1 MNSSSTRTITFEHT
15 IKVEA
20 SEAAFEFLEAMSF
33 LDIDRLAEADEAH
46 IEIGTVVSDCC
57 RRLVRGVVEKGIL
70 TAIEFEPDEE
80 APDTALADVDPELV
94 ELLEAAS
101 SALGIQA
108 PSRDLPI
115 PLADLIAT
123 PQIVSETW
131 TCVRACAVGICIT
144 CCWGK
149 NLRGS
154 YRVCWPVSGQF
165 PRLPIP

>member
-20 SEAAFEFLEAMSF
+20 SEAAFEFLDAMSF
-33 LDIDRLAEADEAH
+33 LDIDRLADVDEAR

-80 APDTALADVDPELV
+80 EPEAAPGDVDPGLV

-101 SALGIQA
+101 AALGIKA

-115 PLADLIAT
+115 PLTDLIAT

-149 NLRGS
+149 TLRGS
-154 YRVCWPVSGQF
+154 YRVCGPIDGRF